1 MVSDV
6 VEFDEAVPMSARTAI
21 TRLCEMVAAVVP
33 LDAEADVGAGFWLYP
48 AAEPDKVP
56 RSRGFWLELR
66 RLMHRQHMVAGT
78 PFDVEAELDVVI
90 AYRAGQRQQELTLQ
104 MANDHTSVGRGL
116 LDSSTWQT
124 VSSTLHLVSGPA
136 GVRGIPA
143 EIEVLD
149 NRIRLMRLK
158 TRIIYTE
165 T

>member
-1 MVSDV
+1 
-6 VEFDEAVPMSARTAI
+6 MSAREAI
-21 TRLCEMVAAVVP
+21 AQVGTIIEGVTPLETDLAA
-33 LDAEADVGAGFWLYP
+33 GAGFWLYP
-48 AAEPDKVP
+48 SAEPDKVP

-104 MANDHTSVGRGL
+104 MAQDHLAVGRRL

-124 VSSTLHLVSGPA
+124 ASSTLHLVSGPA

-143 EIEVLD
+143 EIETLD
-149 NRIRLMRLK
+149 NRLRLMRLK
-158 TRIIYTE
+158 TRIVYTE